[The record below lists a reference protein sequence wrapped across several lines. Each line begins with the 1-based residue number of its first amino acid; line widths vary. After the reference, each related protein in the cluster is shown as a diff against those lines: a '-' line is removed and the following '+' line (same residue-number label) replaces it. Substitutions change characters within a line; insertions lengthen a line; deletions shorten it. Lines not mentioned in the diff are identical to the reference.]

1 MLTAEQEK
9 QREEITATITY
20 IMENKLQGNMVLS
33 FPGNGSVGGKGKFE
47 YFFSI
52 GKSSPRDME
61 RLRSMEKNIANK
73 EAAEKLDKLSE
84 PL

>member
-9 QREEITATITY
+9 QRECIHKTITY
-20 IMENKLQGNMVLS
+20 IMENRLQGNMVLS

-47 YFFSI
+47 YFFTLDR
-52 GKSSPRDME
+52 SSPKDME

-73 EAAEKLDKLSE
+73 EAAETLDKISDTL
-84 PL
+84 